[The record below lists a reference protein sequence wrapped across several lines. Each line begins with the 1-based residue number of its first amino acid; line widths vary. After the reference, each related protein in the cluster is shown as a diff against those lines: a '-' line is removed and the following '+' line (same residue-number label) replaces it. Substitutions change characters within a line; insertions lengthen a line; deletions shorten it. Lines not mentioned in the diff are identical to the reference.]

1 MKIAAF
7 LASLCIFSGSSLGA
21 ADMPQHNITIYS
33 KASPGAIDPYF
44 IEQQAS
50 NPNGRVNI
58 PGYAIVRSIAP
69 MSLERG
75 VSNLQFTDVAAGID
89 PTTVSFKSLTHPE
102 TTKVFEQ
109 NYKYDLVGT
118 GRILERYLGKEIT
131 IQQIMGESFN
141 VIKGRLMASNGD
153 DIILQLSSGEM
164 LSVSFDSRN
173 IVFPELPEGLITR
186 PTLDWL
192 VNAERSGEHEIQVS
206 YETKGMTWWSDYNI
220 IYHEKD
226 ETLDLNSWVT
236 IVNQSGGSFEDA
248 KLKLIAGDVN
258 RAPQR
263 QVPQQAR
270 LRSTLAES
278 DSVAPAGFTE
288 KSLFEYHLYT
298 LGRPASLPDRSIKQL
313 ELFPAAYS
321 VPVTKKL
328 IFDLGFSSW
337 GYSRRPNSGSGNPYA
352 TEGDVKVFL
361 EFNND
366 KNSGLGVPMPAG
378 RIRVSQ
384 KDPEDG
390 NLEFIGEDNLDHTP
404 RNEQISIKLGNA
416 FDVVGERK
424 QLNYRWDQKQQWI
437 EETIEVKLRNQKEE
451 SVEVVVRESLFRW
464 SNWKIINNTDEY
476 QKQNASSIE
485 FVVGIKP
492 EQEKVIRYTA
502 RYSW

>member
-1 MKIAAF
+1 
-7 LASLCIFSGSSLGA
+7 
-21 ADMPQHNITIYS
+21 
-33 KASPGAIDPYF
+33 
-44 IEQQAS
+44 
-50 NPNGRVNI
+50 
-58 PGYAIVRSIAP
+58 
-69 MSLERG
+69 
-75 VSNLQFTDVAAGID
+75 
-89 PTTVSFKSLTHPE
+89 
-102 TTKVFEQ
+102 
-109 NYKYDLVGT
+109 
-118 GRILERYLGKEIT
+118 
-131 IQQIMGESFN
+131 
-141 VIKGRLMASNGD
+141 
-153 DIILQLSSGEM
+153 
-164 LSVSFDSRN
+164 
-173 IVFPELPEGLITR
+173 
-186 PTLDWL
+186 
-192 VNAERSGEHEIQVS
+192 
-206 YETKGMTWWSDYNI
+206 
-220 IYHEKD
+220 
-226 ETLDLNSWVT
+226 
-236 IVNQSGGSFEDA
+236 
-248 KLKLIAGDVN
+248 
-258 RAPQR
+258 
-263 QVPQQAR
+263 
-270 LRSTLAES
+270 
-278 DSVAPAGFTE
+278 
-288 KSLFEYHLYT
+288 
-298 LGRPASLPDRSIKQL
+298 
-313 ELFPAAYS
+313 
-321 VPVTKKL
+321 VTKKL

-384 KDPEDG
+384 QDPEDG

-424 QLNYRWDQKQQWI
+424 QLNFRWDQKQQWI